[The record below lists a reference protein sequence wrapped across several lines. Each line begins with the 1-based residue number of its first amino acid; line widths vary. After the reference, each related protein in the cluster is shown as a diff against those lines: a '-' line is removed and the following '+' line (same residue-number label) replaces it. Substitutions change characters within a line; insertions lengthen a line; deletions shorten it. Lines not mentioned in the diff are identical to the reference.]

1 MGLFT
6 TIAAA
11 TVSIGGSVAKGALA
25 GDAAKTA
32 ARESGR
38 LRLEQDQLEKESVA
52 KLEQNFY
59 DAVRATTDV
68 YDKQLERGNVMGAQ
82 ILEAVQEGDQ
92 RGVAAGSGKVKQVQ
106 DATLGATADKF
117 AKQKL
122 DIDMARAEAGERSAS
137 EIAALQDDRAAA
149 AGLKADALTAQADEL
164 RGQSTG
170 AFIDAGVSALK
181 TGVSLAGSIQGKAAD
196 KAAETLA
203 ESEGIS
209 IDEARSQISK
219 YTGKEV
225 RQFNRGDISAIDVS
239 NRSNVTE
246 SVPSP
251 ESINTNN
258 DISIGEGIAGVSNN
272 GISIGESIAGVSNA
286 PVDTSIQ
293 EMLFNFFNQQKKKE
307 EEKAVYDFNKVI
319 DSFKSGNYLTDLT
332 DNMFNNG

>member
-1 MGLFT
+1 MSAFT

-11 TVSIGGSVAKGALA
+11 TVSIGDSVAKGALA

-32 ARESGR
+32 AREAGR
-38 LRLEQDQLEKESVA
+38 LRLEQEQLEKESVA
-52 KLEQNFY
+52 RLEQNFY

-92 RGVAAGSGKVKQVQ
+92 RGVAAAAGKVKQVQ

-122 DIDMARAEAGERSAS
+122 DIDMARAKAGEMSAS

-149 AGLKADALTAQADEL
+149 AGLKADALTAQADKL

-181 TGVSLAGSIQGKAAD
+181 TGVSLAGSIQGKAGD
-196 KAAETLA
+196 KAAEKLA
-203 ESEGIS
+203 ASEGIS
-209 IDEARSQISK
+209 IDDARSQISK
-219 YTGKEV
+219 YTGKEI

-239 NRSNVTE
+239 GRSNITGDVSVPENNVVNNTQTIGE
-246 SVPSP
+246 SV
-251 ESINTNN
+251 
-258 DISIGEGIAGVSNN
+258 AGVSTAPQNN
-272 GISIGESIAGVSNA
+272 ENIMTFNGMNVNMNEILDIYNFQ
-286 PVDTSIQ
+286 Q
-293 EMLFNFFNQQKKKE
+293 ERKRLQENKS
-307 EEKAVYDFNKVI
+307 VYDFNNVLN
-319 DSFKSGNYLTDLT
+319 SFSTIFDVNPFKTT
-332 DNMFNNG
+332 E

>member
-1 MGLFT
+1 MAAFT

-32 ARESGR
+32 AREAGR
-38 LRLEQDQLEKESVA
+38 LRLEQDRLEQESIA
-52 KLEQNFY
+52 RLEQNFY

-92 RGVAAGSGKVKQVQ
+92 RGVAAAAGKIKQVQ
-106 DATLGATADKF
+106 DATLSDTADKF

-122 DIDMARAEAGERSAS
+122 EIDMARAKAGEMSAS

-149 AGLKADALTAQADEL
+149 AGLKADALTAQADQL

-170 AFIDAGVSALK
+170 AFIDAGVSALQ
-181 TGVSLAGSIQGKAAD
+181 TGVALAGSIQGKAGD

-203 ESEGIS
+203 QKEGIS

-219 YTGKEV
+219 YTGKEI

-239 NRSNVTE
+239 NRSNVTG

-251 ESINTNN
+251 ETNITNN
-258 DISIGEGIAGVSNN
+258 TQTIGENIAGVSTAPQNN
-272 GISIGESIAGVSNA
+272 ENIMTFNGMNVNMNEILDIYNSQ
-286 PVDTSIQ
+286 Q
-293 EMLFNFFNQQKKKE
+293 ERKSLQENKS
-307 EEKAVYDFNKVI
+307 VYDFNNVVN
-319 DSFKSGNYLTDLT
+319 SFSTIFDVNPFKTT
-332 DNMFNNG
+332 K

>member
-1 MGLFT
+1 MAAFT

-32 ARESGR
+32 AREAGR
-38 LRLEQDQLEKESVA
+38 LRLEQEQLEKESVA
-52 KLEQNFY
+52 RLEQNFY

-82 ILEAVQEGDQ
+82 ILETAQEGDQ
-92 RGVAAGSGKVKQVQ
+92 RGVAAAAGKVKQIQ
-106 DATLGATADKF
+106 DATLSDTADKF

-122 DIDMARAEAGERSAS
+122 DIDMASAKAGEMSAS
-137 EIAALQDDRAAA
+137 EIAAFQDDRAAS
-149 AGLKADALTAQADEL
+149 AGLKADALTAQADQL

-170 AFIDAGVSALK
+170 AFIDAGVAALK
-181 TGVSLAGSIQGKAAD
+181 TGVKVAGSVQGAKAD

-203 ESEGIS
+203 QKEGIS

-246 SVPSP
+246 SVPLP
-251 ESINTNN
+251 ENNVVKNTQT
-258 DISIGEGIAGVSNN
+258 V
-272 GISIGESIAGVSNA
+272 GESIAGVSNT
-286 PVDTSIQ
+286 PVDTSI
-293 EMLFNFFNQQKKKE
+293 EAMLFNFINEYKKKQEAE
-307 EEKAVYDFNKVI
+307 EASVYDFDKVLN
-319 DSFKSGNYLTDLT
+319 SFKNGNYLSGLT
-332 DNMFNNG
+332 DNTFNNG

>member
-11 TVSIGGSVAKGALA
+11 TVSIGGSVVKGALA

-32 ARESGR
+32 ARVSGR
-38 LRLEQDQLEKESVA
+38 LRLEQEQLEKESVA
-52 KLEQNFY
+52 RLEQNFY

-82 ILEAVQEGDQ
+82 ILETAQEGDQ
-92 RGVAAGSGKVKQVQ
+92 RGVAA
-106 DATLGATADKF
+106 A

-122 DIDMARAEAGERSAS
+122 DIDMASAKAGEMSAS
-137 EIAALQDDRAAA
+137 EIAAFQDDRAAS
-149 AGLKADALTAQADEL
+149 AGLKADALTAQADQL

-170 AFIDAGVSALK
+170 AFIDAGVAALK
-181 TGVSLAGSIQGKAAD
+181 TGVKVAGSVQGAKAD

-203 ESEGIS
+203 QKEGIS

-246 SVPSP
+246 SVPLP
-251 ESINTNN
+251 ENNVVKNTQT
-258 DISIGEGIAGVSNN
+258 V
-272 GISIGESIAGVSNA
+272 GESIAGVSNT
-286 PVDTSIQ
+286 PVDTSI
-293 EMLFNFFNQQKKKE
+293 EAMLFNFINEYKKKQEAE
-307 EEKAVYDFNKVI
+307 EASVYDFDKVLN
-319 DSFKSGNYLTDLT
+319 SFKNGNYLSGLT
-332 DNMFNNG
+332 DNTFNNG

>member
-1 MGLFT
+1 MPAPLV
-6 TIAAA
+6 AAA
-11 TVSIGGSVAKGALA
+11 A
-25 GDAAKTA
+25 
-32 ARESGR
+32 
-38 LRLEQDQLEKESVA
+38 
-52 KLEQNFY
+52 
-59 DAVRATTDV
+59 
-68 YDKQLERGNVMGAQ
+68 
-82 ILEAVQEGDQ
+82 
-92 RGVAAGSGKVKQVQ
+92 GKVKQVQ

>member
-1 MGLFT
+1 MAAFT

-32 ARESGR
+32 AREAGR
-38 LRLEQDQLEKESVA
+38 LRLEQDRLEQESIA
-52 KLEQNFY
+52 RLEQNFY

-92 RGVAAGSGKVKQVQ
+92 RGVAAAAGKIKQVQ
-106 DATLGATADKF
+106 DATLSDTADKF

-122 DIDMARAEAGERSAS
+122 EIDMARAKAGEMSAS

-149 AGLKADALTAQADEL
+149 AGLKADALTAQADQL

-170 AFIDAGVSALK
+170 AFIDAGVSALQ
-181 TGVSLAGSIQGKAAD
+181 TGVALAGSIQGKAGD

-203 ESEGIS
+203 QKEGIS

-219 YTGKEV
+219 YTGKEI

-239 NRSNVTE
+239 NRSNVTG

-251 ESINTNN
+251 ETNITNN
-258 DISIGEGIAGVSNN
+258 TQTIGENIAGVSTAPQNN
-272 GISIGESIAGVSNA
+272 ENIMTFNGMNVNMNEILDIYNSQQDRKSL
-286 PVDTSIQ
+286 Q
-293 EMLFNFFNQQKKKE
+293 ENKS
-307 EEKAVYDFNKVI
+307 VYDFNNVVN
-319 DSFKSGNYLTDLT
+319 SFSTIFDVNPFKTT
-332 DNMFNNG
+332 K

>member
-1 MGLFT
+1 MAAFT

-32 ARESGR
+32 AREAGR
-38 LRLEQDQLEKESVA
+38 LRLEQDRLEQESIA
-52 KLEQNFY
+52 RLEQNFY

-68 YDKQLERGNVMGAQ
+68 YDKQLERGNVMGTQ

-92 RGVAAGSGKVKQVQ
+92 RGVAAAAGKIKQVQ
-106 DATLGATADKF
+106 DATLSDTADKF

-122 DIDMARAEAGERSAS
+122 EIDMARAKAGEMSAS

-149 AGLKADALTAQADEL
+149 AGLKADALTAQADQL

-170 AFIDAGVSALK
+170 AFIDAGVSALQ
-181 TGVSLAGSIQGKAAD
+181 TGVALAGSIQGKAGD

-203 ESEGIS
+203 QKEGIS

-219 YTGKEV
+219 YTGKEI
-225 RQFNRGDISAIDVS
+225 RQFNRGDISSIDVS
-239 NRSNVTE
+239 NRSNVTG

-251 ESINTNN
+251 ETNITNN
-258 DISIGEGIAGVSNN
+258 TQTIGENIAGVSTAPQNN
-272 GISIGESIAGVSNA
+272 ENIMTFNGMNVNMNEILDIYNSQQDRKSL
-286 PVDTSIQ
+286 Q
-293 EMLFNFFNQQKKKE
+293 ENKS
-307 EEKAVYDFNKVI
+307 VYDFNNVVN
-319 DSFKSGNYLTDLT
+319 SFSTIFDVNPFKTT
-332 DNMFNNG
+332 K

>member
-11 TVSIGGSVAKGALA
+11 TVSIGGSVVKGALA

-32 ARESGR
+32 ARVSGR
-38 LRLEQDQLEKESVA
+38 LRLEQEQLEKESVA
-52 KLEQNFY
+52 RLEQNFY

-82 ILEAVQEGDQ
+82 ILETAQEGDQ
-92 RGVAAGSGKVKQVQ
+92 RGVAAAAGKVKQIQ
-106 DATLGATADKF
+106 DATLSDTADKF

-122 DIDMARAEAGERSAS
+122 DIDMASAKAGEMSAS
-137 EIAALQDDRAAA
+137 EIAAFQDDRAAS
-149 AGLKADALTAQADEL
+149 AGLKADALTAQADQL

-170 AFIDAGVSALK
+170 AFIDAGVAALK
-181 TGVSLAGSIQGKAAD
+181 TGVKVAGSVQGAKAD

-203 ESEGIS
+203 QKEGIS

-246 SVPSP
+246 SVPLP
-251 ESINTNN
+251 ENNVVKNTQT
-258 DISIGEGIAGVSNN
+258 V
-272 GISIGESIAGVSNA
+272 GESIAGVSNT
-286 PVDTSIQ
+286 PVDTSI
-293 EMLFNFFNQQKKKE
+293 EAMLFNFINEYKKKQEAE
-307 EEKAVYDFNKVI
+307 EASVYDFDKVLN
-319 DSFKSGNYLTDLT
+319 SFKNGNYLSGLT
-332 DNMFNNG
+332 DNTFNNG

>member
-11 TVSIGGSVAKGALA
+11 TVAIGGSVAKGALA

-258 DISIGEGIAGVSNN
+258 DISMGEGIAGVSNN

>member
-1 MGLFT
+1 MAAFT

-32 ARESGR
+32 AREAGR
-38 LRLEQDQLEKESVA
+38 LRLEQDRLEQESIA
-52 KLEQNFY
+52 RLEQNFY

-92 RGVAAGSGKVKQVQ
+92 RGVAAAAGKIKQVQ
-106 DATLGATADKF
+106 DATLSDTADKF

-122 DIDMARAEAGERSAS
+122 EIDMARAKAGEMSAS

-149 AGLKADALTAQADEL
+149 AGLKADALTAQADQL

-170 AFIDAGVSALK
+170 AFIDAGVSALQ
-181 TGVSLAGSIQGKAAD
+181 TGVALAGSIQGKAGD

-203 ESEGIS
+203 QKEGIS

-219 YTGKEV
+219 YTGKEI

-239 NRSNVTE
+239 NRSNVTG

-251 ESINTNN
+251 ETNITNN
-258 DISIGEGIAGVSNN
+258 TQTIGENIAGVSTAPQNN
-272 GISIGESIAGVSNA
+272 ENIMTFNGMNVNMNEILDIYNFQ
-286 PVDTSIQ
+286 Q
-293 EMLFNFFNQQKKKE
+293 ERKSLQENKS
-307 EEKAVYDFNKVI
+307 VYDFNNVVN
-319 DSFKSGNYLTDLT
+319 SFSTIFDVNPFKTT
-332 DNMFNNG
+332 K

>member
-1 MGLFT
+1 MAAFT

-32 ARESGR
+32 AREAGR
-38 LRLEQDQLEKESVA
+38 LRLEQDRLEQESIA
-52 KLEQNFY
+52 RLEQNFY

-92 RGVAAGSGKVKQVQ
+92 RGVAAAAGKIKQVQ
-106 DATLGATADKF
+106 DATLSDTADKF

-122 DIDMARAEAGERSAS
+122 EIDMARAKAGEMSAS

-149 AGLKADALTAQADEL
+149 AGLKADALTAQADQL

-170 AFIDAGVSALK
+170 AFIDAGVSALQ
-181 TGVSLAGSIQGKAAD
+181 TGVALAGSIQGKAGD

-203 ESEGIS
+203 QKEGIS

-219 YTGKEV
+219 YTGKEI
-225 RQFNRGDISAIDVS
+225 RQFNRGDISSIDVS
-239 NRSNVTE
+239 NRSNVTG

-251 ESINTNN
+251 ETNITNN
-258 DISIGEGIAGVSNN
+258 TQTIGENIAGVSTAPQNN
-272 GISIGESIAGVSNA
+272 ENIMTFNGMNVNMNEILDIYNSQ
-286 PVDTSIQ
+286 Q
-293 EMLFNFFNQQKKKE
+293 ERKSLQENKS
-307 EEKAVYDFNKVI
+307 VYDFNNVVN
-319 DSFKSGNYLTDLT
+319 SFSTIFDVNPFKTT
-332 DNMFNNG
+332 K

>member
-1 MGLFT
+1 MAAFT

-32 ARESGR
+32 AREAGR
-38 LRLEQDQLEKESVA
+38 LRLEQDRLEQESIA
-52 KLEQNFY
+52 RLEQNFY

-92 RGVAAGSGKVKQVQ
+92 RGVAAAAGKIKQVQ
-106 DATLGATADKF
+106 DATLSDTADKF

-122 DIDMARAEAGERSAS
+122 EIDMARAKAGEMSAS

-149 AGLKADALTAQADEL
+149 AGLKADALSAQADQL

-181 TGVSLAGSIQGKAAD
+181 TGVALAGSIQGKAGD
-196 KAAETLA
+196 KAAESLA
-203 ESEGIS
+203 QKEGIS
-209 IDEARSQISK
+209 IDDARSQISK
-219 YTGKEV
+219 YTGKEI

-239 NRSNVTE
+239 GRNNITGAV
-246 SVPSP
+246 SVP
-251 ESINTNN
+251 ETNITNN
-258 DISIGEGIAGVSNN
+258 TQTIGENIAGVSTAPQNN
-272 GISIGESIAGVSNA
+272 ENIMTFNGMNVNMNEILDIYNSQ
-286 PVDTSIQ
+286 Q
-293 EMLFNFFNQQKKKE
+293 EQKRLQENKS
-307 EEKAVYDFNKVI
+307 VYDFNNVVN
-319 DSFKSGNYLTDLT
+319 SFSTIFDVNPFKITE
-332 DNMFNNG
+332 